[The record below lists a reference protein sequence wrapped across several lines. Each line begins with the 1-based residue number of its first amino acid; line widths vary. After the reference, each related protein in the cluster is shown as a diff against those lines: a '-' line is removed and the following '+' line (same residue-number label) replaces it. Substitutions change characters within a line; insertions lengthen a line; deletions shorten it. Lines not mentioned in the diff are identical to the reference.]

1 MRKPRFLKSF
11 DKSKIEKFSSK
22 IYLTH
27 LFSIVVIS
35 VCFTAFFI
43 HYQKKS
49 RTEIL
54 INKGELLAGQLAENA
69 RIGVFAENAEL
80 FSDSLDSVLRQE
92 EVLAVRV
99 FTDKGEL
106 LASRERTGGK
116 ADGKLKKDEPGEEL
130 NMLEQLKKSCAPVH
144 LLKENSI
151 DFWTPVQYK
160 TNDFPSEVSFY
171 SSEPE
176 RGRMRTIGYVR
187 LVLGKKQLRESFNSL
202 LWNGVLIATVFLIL
216 ALAAAY
222 AVTKSITRPLKRLK
236 ESVNSLA
243 NGASFE
249 KVPVETG
256 DEVGELAASFN
267 TMADSLKM
275 REMEKDQ
282 LAQQL
287 LHAQK
292 MEAVG
297 TLAGGIAHDFNNI
310 LTGIIGYGDLLRDEL
325 PAEGPCGE
333 YIGEIINSAN
343 RAADLTQRLLAFSR
357 KQVTYPKVINLN
369 ESILNLNKLLLR
381 IINENIEF
389 RVDLTTE
396 DLFILADEGQIEQV
410 LINLAANARDAMPAG
425 GQLTI
430 ATKSVRLDNGL
441 FDMEGMQRKGIFAVL
456 TVTDSG
462 SGIDTEIKDRL
473 FDPFFT
479 TKEVGKGTGLGL
491 SIVYGIISRNGGFID
506 VDSEPGIKTTFSIY
520 LPLTDP
526 SGVNEELESLPLPK
540 GNNETILLA
549 EDDFT
554 VRVLGKNLLT
564 KYGYRVIDATDG
576 EDALAKFIEHKDSVQ
591 VLLLDVIMPKKNGK
605 QVYDEI
611 REMRPGIK
619 TLFTSGYT
627 FDVLDK
633 QDVPAEGLYFIPKP
647 LQPYELLSKLRV
659 IIAGE

>member
-1 MRKPRFLKSF
+1 MKKLRFLNSF
-11 DKSKIEKFSSK
+11 DKRTIEKFSSK

-27 LFSIVVIS
+27 LFSIVIIS

-43 HYQKKS
+43 HYQKKF

-54 INKGELLAGQLAENA
+54 VNKGQLLAGQLAENSK
-69 RIGVFAENAEL
+69 IGVFAENADL
-80 FSDSLDSVLRQE
+80 FSESLDSVLRQK

-99 FTDKGEL
+99 LTDKGEL
-106 LASRERTGGK
+106 LASRERPGGK
-116 ADGKLKKDEPGEEL
+116 ANGKLKKNAPDEER

-151 DFWTPVQYK
+151 EFWTPVQYE
-160 TNDFPSEVSFY
+160 TNNLPSEVYFY
-171 SSEPE
+171 NNDPE
-176 RGRMRTIGYVR
+176 RGQMRTIGYVN
-187 LVLGKKQLRESFNSL
+187 LVMGKKQLRESFTSL
-202 LWNGVLIATVFLIL
+202 VWNGVMIATVFLVL

-222 AVTKSITRPLKRLK
+222 AVTTSITRPLKRLK

-243 NGASFE
+243 KGDSFE
-249 KVPVETG
+249 KVQVETG

-282 LAQQL
+282 LALQL

-325 PAEGPCGE
+325 SEDPGRE
-333 YIGEIINSAN
+333 YICEIINSAN

-357 KQVTYPKVINLN
+357 KQAAYPKVINLN

-389 RVDLTTE
+389 SVELTTE
-396 DLFILADEGQIEQV
+396 DLFVLADEGQIEQV
-410 LINLAANARDAMPAG
+410 LINLAANARDAMPDG
-425 GQLTI
+425 GQLII
-430 ATKSVRLDNGL
+430 ATKSALLDNGL
-441 FDMEGMQRKGIFAVL
+441 FEMEGMVRKGMFAVL
-456 TVTDSG
+456 SVTDSG
-462 SGIDTEIKDRL
+462 SGIDAEIRDRL

-491 SIVYGIISRNGGFID
+491 SIVYGIISRNDGFIE
-506 VDSEPGIKTTFSIY
+506 VDSEPGVKTTFSIY
-520 LPLTDP
+520 LPLTDS
-526 SGVNEELESLPLPK
+526 SGDSEEQAGFSFPK

-564 KYGYRVIDATDG
+564 KYGYRVIDAVDG
-576 EDALAKFIEHKDSVQ
+576 EDALAKFIENKDSVQ

-611 REMRPGIK
+611 RKMRPDIK

-627 FDVLDK
+627 FDVLDR
-633 QDVPAEGLYFIPKP
+633 QDVPSEGLYFIPKP
-647 LQPYELLSKLRV
+647 LQPHELLSKLRV